1 MAISFK
7 GVGGDVMGSESMQS
21 VLVTAGETTA
31 NISIKIV
38 DDADEEE
45 TEMFL
50 VMLVG
55 SNCIYLPPV
64 ESITVVEIIDD
75 DEGINT
81 V

>member
-1 MAISFK
+1 
-7 GVGGDVMGSESMQS
+7 MGSESMQS
-21 VLVTAGETTA
+21 VLATAGETA
-31 NISIKIV
+31 INISIKIV

-55 SNCIYLPPV
+55 SNCITHPLA
-64 ESITVVEIIDD
+64 ESIAVIEIIDD

-81 V
+81 C